1 LAVDTGADRDKLIFI
16 MFAVEV
22 RLKAEY
28 KPVRI
33 AISLEPL
40 GDLIEQNAYG

>member
-22 RLKAEY
+22 RLKADY
-28 KPVRI
+28 KPIRI
-33 AISLEPL
+33 AISLEAL
-40 GDLIEQNAYG
+40 GYLIEQNAYS